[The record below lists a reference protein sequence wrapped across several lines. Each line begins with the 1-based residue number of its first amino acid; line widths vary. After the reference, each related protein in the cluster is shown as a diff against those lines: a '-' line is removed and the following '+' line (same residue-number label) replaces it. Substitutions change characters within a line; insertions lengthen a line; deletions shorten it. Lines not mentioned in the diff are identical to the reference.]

1 MSVCRIIIVHNGS
14 RVSTLRYEKAVKNCE
29 TPQGTWS
36 LYTVRILGTYSS
48 YEIAKPKLKLA
59 EEQSDLNTSD
69 DEEAKI
75 QRKFKKKVI
84 SSSDEEVYEEDHIH
98 SKLKLKPFPPQ
109 PQTQNVVQQKRSFNN
124 VNENETI
131 YELNED
137 DNFNNGNITMV
148 PLQLFDK
155 SAHFK
160 NKMCCDISFIKINL
174 IKLNQRIALVEAGP
188 KQTISK
194 DDVQS
199 REDIS
204 IIKSTFPLQNNKDL
218 AEAEAK
224 LQAGL
229 EFKRNLIRYCSSIGG
244 RKVDEI
250 VKLILRKLF
259 SNQLASQYSWLG
271 AKKKRVFSNLILA
284 EVILSSVNANCAAA
298 NAKEKD
304 IIDFVLF

>member
-1 MSVCRIIIVHNGS
+1 MEYNWYQKIGFKAINAFGQLL
-14 RVSTLRYEKAVKNCE
+14 RVKAVKNCE
-29 TPQGTWS
+29 NPQA
-36 LYTVRILGTYSS
+36 S
-48 YEIAKPKLKLA
+48 YKIAKPKLKLA

-109 PQTQNVVQQKRSFNN
+109 PQTQNVVQRKRSFNN

-137 DNFNNGNITMV
+137 DNFNN
-148 PLQLFDK
+148 
-155 SAHFK
+155 
-160 NKMCCDISFIKINL
+160 
-174 IKLNQRIALVEAGP
+174 VETGP

-229 EFKRNLIRYCSSIGG
+229 EFKRNLEGDTNNVVTNIPKFSIKTNTIPQPEIRFNNNTADPANESSPLMSS
-244 RKVDEI
+244 E
-250 VKLILRKLF
+250 
-259 SNQLASQYSWLG
+259 
-271 AKKKRVFSNLILA
+271 A
-284 EVILSSVNANCAAA
+284 EKYENPLP
-298 NAKEKD
+298 
-304 IIDFVLF
+304 